1 MWINATA
8 GRGRVRCRLPARVR
22 RGGRN
27 GKSAVW
33 AFDCR
38 LARANRLDWWMEE
51 CATAF
56 AYQPAS
62 ATRSVQLRWMC
73 CWSLPLNHSHR
84 AALGLAVASVR
95 TGDLVAHDS
104 ATRRAAASY
113 PGNESHSRLSGASKT
128 RWRSAAVSVDV
139 SRPKAHRLIS
149 SIGRS
154 RGSYSRNFRGIY
166 RIRSVKL
173 NEDDVA
179 VLLVEECIWLPDSA
193 LRLFEF
199 DVGCLR
205 HSLFGQC
212 FGSFVRLPAAI
223 GTTLGY

>member
-1 MWINATA
+1 MLIVGAAMWINATA

-95 TGDLVAHDS
+95 TGDLVSPVILQLDVPQPRIQETK
-104 ATRRAAASY
+104 ATLGCRA
-113 PGNESHSRLSGASKT
+113 
-128 RWRSAAVSVDV
+128 
-139 SRPKAHRLIS
+139 RPKPDGGVPR
-149 SIGRS
+149 
-154 RGSYSRNFRGIY
+154 Y
-166 RIRSVKL
+166 
-173 NEDDVA
+173 
-179 VLLVEECIWLPDSA
+179 LLMSPD
-193 LRLFEF
+193 RRPT
-199 DVGCLR
+199 G
-205 HSLFGQC
+205 
-212 FGSFVRLPAAI
+212 
-223 GTTLGY
+223 